1 MGTRLH
7 RFGVGA
13 RMDEIKQPATGDR
26 NGRIR
31 GITNLDEELGV
42 SRALRKALSMS
53 GLDDV
58 ACTNPTTILL
68 RLDGRVIEAVL
79 MPLIFALSI
88 QEHELG
94 AATRGG
100 SDNCIAKTPSLSE
113 LAALIKT
120 ALRRVELR
128 EADAPQTIS
137 IREIELDPIRR
148 TVRKRDHILHLSPK
162 EFDLLH
168 YLMARAGIP
177 VRHTELLRK
186 IWGAEYGQ
194 ELEYLRTYVYQ
205 LRQKLEDNPTIP
217 RHLLTLPHFGYR
229 FADSESRGMGPDAA

>member
-1 MGTRLH
+1 MFEDSLLESGGRLKTK
-7 RFGVGA
+7 RGRTTTFAIILEIALIGV
-13 RMDEIKQPATGDR
+13 M
-26 NGRIR
+26 
-31 GITNLDEELGV
+31 
-42 SRALRKALSMS
+42 
-53 GLDDV
+53 
-58 ACTNPTTILL
+58 
-68 RLDGRVIEAVL
+68 VL

-168 YLMARAGIP
+168 Y
-177 VRHTELLRK
+177 
-186 IWGAEYGQ
+186 
-194 ELEYLRTYVYQ
+194 
-205 LRQKLEDNPTIP
+205 
-217 RHLLTLPHFGYR
+217 
-229 FADSESRGMGPDAA
+229 

>member
-1 MGTRLH
+1 
-7 RFGVGA
+7 
-13 RMDEIKQPATGDR
+13 MDEIKPPATGDR
-26 NGRIR
+26 NGLIR

-100 SDNCIAKTPSLSE
+100 SENCIAKTPSLPE

-128 EADAPQTIS
+128 EADAPRRSRSGKLNWTQSGGPSAKATIFS
-137 IREIELDPIRR
+137 ICLRR
-148 TVRKRDHILHLSPK
+148 SSIC
-162 EFDLLH
+162 F
-168 YLMARAGIP
+168 
-177 VRHTELLRK
+177 
-186 IWGAEYGQ
+186 
-194 ELEYLRTYVYQ
+194 
-205 LRQKLEDNPTIP
+205 TI
-217 RHLLTLPHFGYR
+217 
-229 FADSESRGMGPDAA
+229 

>member
-1 MGTRLH
+1 
-7 RFGVGA
+7 
-13 RMDEIKQPATGDR
+13 
-26 NGRIR
+26 
-31 GITNLDEELGV
+31 
-42 SRALRKALSMS
+42 
-53 GLDDV
+53 
-58 ACTNPTTILL
+58 
-68 RLDGRVIEAVL
+68 

-94 AATRGG
+94 AATLGG

-128 EADAPQTIS
+128 DADAPQTIS

-162 EFDLLH
+162 EFNLLH

-177 VRHTELLRK
+177 VVMRSFCERFGVRVRPGTRISSNLCLSVTSK
-186 IWGAEYGQ
+186 AG
-194 ELEYLRTYVYQ
+194 
-205 LRQKLEDNPTIP
+205 RQSNNPAAP
-217 RHLLTLPHFGYR
+217 PHVATFR
-229 FADSESRGMGPDAA
+229 LSFRGFRV

>member
-1 MGTRLH
+1 LGTRLH

-13 RMDEIKQPATGDR
+13 RMDEIKQPATRDR

-68 RLDGRVIEAVL
+68 RIDGRVIEAVL
-79 MPLIFALSI
+79 VPLIFALSI
-88 QEHELG
+88 QGHGPG

-100 SDNCIAKTPSLSE
+100 PDNCIVKTPSPPE
-113 LAALIKT
+113 LAALIKA
-120 ALRRVELR
+120 ALWGVELHK
-128 EADAPQTIS
+128 ADAAETIS

-162 EFDLLH
+162 EFNLLH

-177 VRHTELLRK
+177 VVMRSFCERFGVRVRPGTRISSNLCLSVTSKAGRQSNNPAAPPHVATFRLSFRGFRVPPD
-186 IWGAEYGQ
+186 GA
-194 ELEYLRTYVYQ
+194 
-205 LRQKLEDNPTIP
+205 
-217 RHLLTLPHFGYR
+217 
-229 FADSESRGMGPDAA
+229 

>member
-1 MGTRLH
+1 
-7 RFGVGA
+7 
-13 RMDEIKQPATGDR
+13 MDEIKPPATGDR

-58 ACTNPTTILL
+58 AYTNPTTILL

-79 MPLIFALSI
+79 MPLIFALGI
-88 QEHELG
+88 QEHGLS

-100 SDNCIAKTPSLSE
+100 PDNCTVKTPSLPE

-128 EADAPQTIS
+128 EPDAPKTIS

-177 VRHTELLRK
+177 VRHAELLRK
-186 IWGAEYGQ
+186 IWGIEYGQ

-229 FADSESRGMGPDAA
+229 FADSESRRMDLTPLDS